1 MNEQKSLEI
10 CVLKETI
17 LEIFSMILCLLI
29 DSSLLILYTIM
40 FILSPL
46 ILLINIIRWELFK
59 KKKCIND
66 FKKMK
71 NDGIYWEGNISLSQ
85 PISLSARYFRWR
97 KNQIKEK
104 IFKEN

>member
-1 MNEQKSLEI
+1 MIRSLYI
-10 CVLKETI
+10 SH
-17 LEIFSMILCLLI
+17 FLI
-29 DSSLLILYTIM
+29 
-40 FILSPL
+40 
-46 ILLINIIRWELFK
+46 K

-71 NDGIYWEGNISLSQ
+71 NEGFYWYENFPLNQ

-97 KNQIKEK
+97 RNKIKEK